1 LEILAILAACGVM
14 IAIVNISLPVSLK
27 TFVDARVKS
36 GGYASHSEYLR
47 DLIRREGISIA
58 DGKLRLASFT
68 I

>member
-1 LEILAILAACGVM
+1 M